1 MLHHRSI
8 YLLMVLLSLVCQGSA
23 SAATSPTEQV
33 RGTVDD
39 VLVVLRDPDLARGD
53 RHRRVKDAIGQRFDF
68 SLMSRAAL
76 SVNWKKATTEQQRRF
91 VDLFTELLL
100 LIWTARLDEY
110 QDEAVRYG
118 EEKIRGDRAT
128 VSTLVVSSDKEIPV
142 DYRLHNN
149 NGEWLVYDVL
159 IEHVSQV
166 SNYRNSYRSI
176 VEEVGIDGLLERLET
191 KVGELQAKDG
201 TGGEKGAGN

>member
-1 MLHHRSI
+1 MLRHRSI
-8 YLLMVLLSLVCQGSA
+8 RLLIAFLVVLPGF
-23 SAATSPTEQV
+23 SAAATGPAEQV

-39 VLVVLRDPDLARGD
+39 VLVVLRDKELLQDD
-53 RHRRVKDAIGQRFDF
+53 RRRRVQEAIGKRFDF
-68 SLMSRAAL
+68 TLMSRAAL
-76 SVNWKKATTEQQRRF
+76 SVNWKKATPEQRRRF

-110 QDEAVRYG
+110 HDESVRYG

-128 VSTLVVSSDKEIPV
+128 VSTFVVSGDKEIPV
-142 DYRLHNN
+142 DYRLHNK

-166 SNYRNSYRSI
+166 SNYRNSYRGI
-176 VEEVGIDGLLERLET
+176 VEEVGIDGLLDRLET
-191 KVGELQAKDG
+191 KVAELRTKDR
-201 TGGEKGAGN
+201 GAGD